1 MDRVMASHAAEW
13 IGGVHCGPDV
23 RLCRPWKSDSRDI
36 GPGDAFVALKGEK
49 TDGHLYVHNAIERG
63 AKLFLVDKSRV
74 EELML
79 CEPEY
84 SGVSVIA
91 VKDTAAALPALAC
104 EYLKRVSPRLTGITG
119 SVGKTTT
126 RELTVS
132 LLKAGKRVHSAIRSF
147 NTVVGCSL
155 TVLAMPED
163 TEILILEFGTNHFGE
178 IREMVSLFPPET
190 AVITEVA
197 PAHLEGFEDIDGVL
211 RAKMEICES
220 KILDTVIYNFDNIPL
235 RNELSYKYNNINK
248 MGVGRCEG
256 ADLRI
261 TDQKLSLGDRGAKLD
276 STYDFRGKTIGLSAD
291 LFGLQHSYNVGY
303 AFLTACRYGISEDA
317 AKEALLEFAPIAG
330 RGICKRLPGN
340 KWVIDESYNANPSS
354 MSVALM
360 NTLSVAE
367 SSSLTPYAVLGGM
380 RELGRSS
387 AMWHR
392 EILNMVTGFRRVLLL
407 GGEWFD
413 PDTVIPEN
421 AERHMTFEELTPLVE
436 ELAGPDSVVLVK
448 GSNSYGLKRF
458 TALLTEG

>member
-178 IREMVSLFPPET
+178 IREMVSLFPP
-190 AVITEVA
+190 
-197 PAHLEGFEDIDGVL
+197 
-211 RAKMEICES
+211 
-220 KILDTVIYNFDNIPL
+220 
-235 RNELSYKYNNINK
+235 
-248 MGVGRCEG
+248 
-256 ADLRI
+256 
-261 TDQKLSLGDRGAKLD
+261 DRK
-276 STYDFRGKTIGLSAD
+276 
-291 LFGLQHSYNVGY
+291 
-303 AFLTACRYGISEDA
+303 
-317 AKEALLEFAPIAG
+317 
-330 RGICKRLPGN
+330 
-340 KWVIDESYNANPSS
+340 
-354 MSVALM
+354 
-360 NTLSVAE
+360 
-367 SSSLTPYAVLGGM
+367 
-380 RELGRSS
+380 
-387 AMWHR
+387 
-392 EILNMVTGFRRVLLL
+392 
-407 GGEWFD
+407 
-413 PDTVIPEN
+413 
-421 AERHMTFEELTPLVE
+421 
-436 ELAGPDSVVLVK
+436 SVV
-448 GSNSYGLKRF
+448 
-458 TALLTEG
+458 